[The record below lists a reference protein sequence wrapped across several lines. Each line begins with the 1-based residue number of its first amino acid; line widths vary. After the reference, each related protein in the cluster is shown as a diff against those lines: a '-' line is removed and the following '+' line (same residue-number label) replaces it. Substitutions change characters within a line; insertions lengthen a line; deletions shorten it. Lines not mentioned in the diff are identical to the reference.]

1 MNIFKKIEKGLRKV
15 KDKIVDDIIPT
26 GSATKRAIRKAIPNE
41 LADIAVKA
49 APFVALLP
57 GGAPFAAAMR
67 GIGRFDQRGSISDAL
82 KQAAGTYA
90 FSKVAS
96 PFTNQLPGLSGNT
109 YEGLSGVMQAGKDL
123 GSSAYS
129 GIKSLG
135 TGGKNAVTEMLGG
148 SKAGS
153 PKGMPD
159 FSGMGVGGGRDMASV
174 STSGG
179 GIKSL
184 GNKILDFGKEYAFGE
199 DKKFQMGDIGR
210 FLGDPGKTVPLTMI
224 ASYIKEKFFPDED
237 QDSFDAKFA
246 EAMRKR
252 GENVQ
257 GYLRQ
262 YGPFDPRRDPTKN
275 PYTQQEIDQFA
286 KDKTIEYRNAA
297 DGGLMTL
304 PREDYFLG
312 GKSVTTVNPNPDFER
327 ASKVTSDDILNVFK
341 DKFIFKGRSPA
352 KGPRQ
357 LGLLIPPEDVGKI
370 PRASKVSSD
379 DILNVF
385 KEKFDEGNFF
395 RSGSPRLALPMG
407 RKVSATFSPK
417 QALTAERAFDVDDT
431 KREIRDFF
439 ERRLRGMPA
448 SFRPELMENEEIR
461 NLLSSGDKKGLDALM
476 TSLLRDANF
485 DREEAAM
492 GGRMNYASG
501 SEGIMMASNPD
512 PMDERNQV
520 LEMMAMQTFG
530 KPLRDLSDDQIIEL
544 EEMFDDFISSG
555 QPLPSDPTKPIN
567 PFAPKPTGPA
577 LPDKQMAFMDDDYES
592 EFMRLV
598 GEFMEQGFNQEEAIE
613 AARDELARIGSKF
626 MADGGRVNYAIG
638 GDTPEENAMQAA
650 GIEGLDIN
658 INPKGIKELDMRETG
673 GFIPPVG
680 VKEKED
686 DIPAMLSNNE
696 FVFTADAVR
705 GMGEGDVDKGAE
717 RMYSMM
723 KKLEDGG
730 RV

>member
-1 MNIFKKIEKGLRKV
+1 MGIGSKFQKF
-15 KDKIVDDIIPT
+15 KDKVFDRT
-26 GSATKRAIRKAIPNE
+26 RKLIPNE

-49 APFVALLP
+49 APFVAMIP
-57 GGAPFAAAMR
+57 GQQGTAALMR
-67 GIGRFDQRGSISDAL
+67 GLGRFDQRGDPIDAL
-82 KQAAGTYA
+82 KQAGMMYVGG
-90 FSKVAS
+90 KIVS
-96 PFTNQLPGLSGNT
+96 PYTGNIIPGLEGNT
-109 YEGLSGVMQAGKDL
+109 YEGIKGLMQAGKDI
-123 GSSAYS
+123 GS
-129 GIKSLG
+129 G
-135 TGGKNAVTEMLGG
+135 TMDLFTGGGKNAATEIVKETMGRPDMRDI
-148 SKAGS
+148 AGEVVKD
-153 PKGMPD
+153 KGI
-159 FSGMGVGGGRDMASV
+159 V
-174 STSGG
+174 ST
-179 GIKSL
+179 IFDK
-184 GNKILDFGKEYAFGE
+184 GKDALVKGVLGE

-210 FLGDPGKTVPLTMI
+210 FLGDPGKTIPLTMI

-237 QDSFDAKFA
+237 QDSYDAKFA

-252 GENVQ
+252 GENVE

-275 PYTQQEIDQFA
+275 PYTQQERDQYA
-286 KDKTIEYRNAA
+286 KDKTIEYRNFAA
-297 DGGLMTL
+297 DGGLMSV
-304 PREDYFLG
+304 PRENYFLG
-312 GKSVTTVNPNPDFER
+312 SKAVTYTVNPNPDFEK
-327 ASKVTSDDILNVFK
+327 ASAVTPDDILNVFK
-341 DKFIFKGRSPA
+341 AKFDSGDFFKSRNPFKRKSVVNTFEPQNYTGNAPD
-352 KGPRQ
+352 
-357 LGLLIPPEDVGKI
+357 PEDVIKI
-370 PRASKVSSD
+370 FESKMGNSSNPF
-379 DILNVF
+379 L
-385 KEKFDEGNFF
+385 K
-395 RSGSPRLALPMG
+395 AL
-407 RKVSATFSPK
+407 KKFSPDGGSRK
-417 QALTAERAFDVDDT
+417 
-431 KREIRDFF
+431 I
-439 ERRLRGMPA
+439 
-448 SFRPELMENEEIR
+448 S
-461 NLLSSGDKKGLDALM
+461 DKKGLGKLM
-476 TSLLRDANF
+476 VSLLRDANF

-512 PMDERNQV
+512 PMDERDQV

-577 LPDKQMAFMDDDYES
+577 LPDKQMASMDDDYVQ

-598 GEFMEQGFNQEEAIE
+598 DEFMMDGFSQEEAIE
-613 AARDELARIGSKF
+613 AARDELARLGSKF
-626 MADGGRVNYAIG
+626 MADGGRVNYAFG

-658 INPKGIKELDMRETG
+658 INPKGITELDMRETG

-696 FVFTADAVR
+696 FVFTADAVK
-705 GMGEGDVDKGAE
+705 GMGDGDVDKGAE

-723 KKLEDGG
+723 KKLENGG

>member
-1 MNIFKKIEKGLRKV
+1 MGIGSKFQKF
-15 KDKIVDDIIPT
+15 KDKVFDRT
-26 GSATKRAIRKAIPNE
+26 RKLIPNE

-49 APFVALLP
+49 APFVAMIP
-57 GGAPFAAAMR
+57 GQQGTAALMR
-67 GIGRFDQRGSISDAL
+67 GLGRFDQRGDPIDAL
-82 KQAAGTYA
+82 KQAGMMY
-90 FSKVAS
+90 VGGNIVS
-96 PFTNQLPGLSGNT
+96 PYTGNIIPGLEGNT
-109 YEGLSGVMQAGKDL
+109 YEGIKGLMQAGKDI
-123 GSSAYS
+123 GS
-129 GIKSLG
+129 G
-135 TGGKNAVTEMLGG
+135 TMDLFTGGGKNAATEIVKETMGRPDMRDI
-148 SKAGS
+148 AGEVVKD
-153 PKGMPD
+153 KGI
-159 FSGMGVGGGRDMASV
+159 V
-174 STSGG
+174 ST
-179 GIKSL
+179 IFDK
-184 GNKILDFGKEYAFGE
+184 GKDALVKGVLGE

-246 EAMRKR
+246 EAMQKR
-252 GENVQ
+252 GENVE

-262 YGPFDPRRDPTKN
+262 YGPFDPRRDPTEN
-275 PYTQQEIDQFA
+275 PYTQEEIDQFA
-286 KDKTIEYRNAA
+286 KDKTIEYRNVAA
-297 DGGLMTL
+297 SGGLMTL
-304 PREDYFLG
+304 PRENYFLG
-312 GKSVTTVNPNPDFER
+312 SKPFVRSFTAKPGSPGAVKEVTP
-327 ASKVTSDDILNVFK
+327 DDILNVFK
-341 DKFIFKGRSPA
+341 AKFDRGDFFKSRNPFKRKAVVQTFEPQNYTGNSPDS
-352 KGPRQ
+352 
-357 LGLLIPPEDVGKI
+357 EDVMKI
-370 PRASKVSSD
+370 FESKMGNSSNPF
-379 DILNVF
+379 L
-385 KEKFDEGNFF
+385 K
-395 RSGSPRLALPMG
+395 ALK
-407 RKVSATFSPK
+407 RFSPDGGSRK
-417 QALTAERAFDVDDT
+417 
-431 KREIRDFF
+431 I
-439 ERRLRGMPA
+439 
-448 SFRPELMENEEIR
+448 S
-461 NLLSSGDKKGLDALM
+461 DKKGLGKLM
-476 TSLLRDANF
+476 VSLLRDANF

-512 PMDERNQV
+512 PMDERDQV

-577 LPDKQMAFMDDDYES
+577 LPDKQMASMDDDYVQ

-598 GEFMEQGFNQEEAIE
+598 DEFMMDGFSQEEAIE
-613 AARDELARIGSKF
+613 AARDEIERQRTKF
-626 MADGGRVNYAIG
+626 MATGGRVNYAFG

-658 INPKGIKELDMRETG
+658 INPKGITELDMRETG

-696 FVFTADAVR
+696 FVFTADAVK
-705 GMGEGDVDKGAE
+705 GMGDGDVDKGAE

-723 KKLEDGG
+723 KKLENGG

>member
-1 MNIFKKIEKGLRKV
+1 MSFFKKIEKKLRGV
-15 KDKIVDDIIPT
+15 KDKIVDDIIPNELKS
-26 GSATKRAIRKAIPNE
+26 GAKAKESIRKLIPNE

-49 APFVALLP
+49 APFVAPFNP
-57 GGAPFAAAMR
+57 GLAAAMR

-82 KQAAGTYA
+82 KQGAMMYGGGKLVGMIPGTGNYFGQGLEGA
-90 FSKVAS
+90 KALGSD
-96 PFTNQLPGLSGNT
+96 TLSGIT
-109 YEGLSGVMQAGKDL
+109 
-123 GSSAYS
+123 
-129 GIKSLG
+129 SLFQG
-135 TGGKNAVTEMLGG
+135 GGKNAATDILGKSNG
-148 SKAGS
+148 
-153 PKGMPD
+153 PLYD
-159 FSGMGVGGGRDMASV
+159 LSGMGTGGGEI
-174 STSGG
+174 TGGG

-184 GNKILDFGKEYAFGE
+184 GSKILDYGKEYAFGD

-210 FLGDPGKTVPLTMI
+210 FLGDPGKTIPLTMI

-237 QDSFDAKFA
+237 QDSYDAKFA

-252 GENVQ
+252 GENVE

-275 PYTQQEIDQFA
+275 PYTQQERDQYA
-286 KDKTIEYRNAA
+286 KDKTIEYRNFAA

-304 PREDYFLG
+304 PRENYFLG
-312 GKSVTTVNPNPDFER
+312 SKAFTVNPNPDFER
-327 ASKVTSDDILNVFK
+327 ASEVTPDDILNVFK
-341 DKFIFKGRSPA
+341 AKFDSGDFFKSRNPFKRKSVVNTFEPQNYTGNAPD
-352 KGPRQ
+352 
-357 LGLLIPPEDVGKI
+357 PEDVMKI
-370 PRASKVSSD
+370 FESKMGNSSNPF
-379 DILNVF
+379 L
-385 KEKFDEGNFF
+385 K
-395 RSGSPRLALPMG
+395 AL
-407 RKVSATFSPK
+407 KKFSPDGGSRK
-417 QALTAERAFDVDDT
+417 
-431 KREIRDFF
+431 I
-439 ERRLRGMPA
+439 
-448 SFRPELMENEEIR
+448 S
-461 NLLSSGDKKGLDALM
+461 DKKGLGKLM
-476 TSLLRDANF
+476 VSLLRDANF

-512 PMDERNQV
+512 PMDERDQV

-577 LPDKQMAFMDDDYES
+577 LPDKQMASMDDDYVQ

-598 GEFMEQGFNQEEAIE
+598 DEFMMDGFSQQEAIE
-613 AARDELARIGSKF
+613 AARDEIERQRTKFLAT
-626 MADGGRVNYAIG
+626 GGRVNYAFG
-638 GDTPEENAMQAA
+638 TDTPEENAMQAA

-658 INPKGIKELDMRETG
+658 INPKGITELDMRETG

-696 FVFTADAVR
+696 FVFTADAVK
-705 GMGEGDVDKGAE
+705 GMGDGDVDKGAE

-723 KKLEDGG
+723 KKLENGG